1 MSEDCATARWAV
13 PAAAGVLLATVNV
26 VNNRMD
32 GSREERY
39 IASCLLAAGA
49 LLGLAGL
56 DGRSWNE
63 LGLEPSRVPTGLRMG
78 GAAGLAAAT
87 VTVAAL
93 GSERARAALDDDRAV
108 RRGRRGAVRA
118 ALLRVPL
125 GTVVLEEV
133 AFRSVVPALLERHV
147 GGRRAHVTSALLFG
161 LWHVLPGRKLAT
173 DNAMARRAVGGSK
186 TLGAG
191 LAVASTI
198 VAGLGFGE
206 LRHRSGSLIAP
217 ALLHWSFNSGGYL
230 AAAFSA
236 PLEPG
241 VRR

>member
-63 LGLEPSRVPTGLRMG
+63 LGLEPSRVPTGLRLG

-93 GSERARAALDDDRAV
+93 GSERARAALDDDRA
-108 RRGRRGAVRA
+108 
-118 ALLRVPL
+118 
-125 GTVVLEEV
+125 ECD
-133 AFRSVVPALLERHV
+133 LLERHV